1 MKPKIE
7 IRAYSFSTRQQL
19 KLNGNDYFITAQNG
33 EFVITKGRYQRESQ
47 EPTKAAP
54 EETTVTISEDLY
66 KTLNLVA
73 ETADITVEDL
83 CLKILDKWASK
94 KK

>member
-7 IRAYSFSTRQQL
+7 VRSYSFSTRQQP
-19 KLNGNDYFITAQNG
+19 KLTGKDYFITAQNG
-33 EFVITKGRYQRESQ
+33 EFVITRGKPKRENQAPEKG
-47 EPTKAAP
+47 AA

-66 KTLNLVA
+66 KTLSLVA
-73 ETADITVEDL
+73 DTTDISVEEL

-94 KK
+94 K